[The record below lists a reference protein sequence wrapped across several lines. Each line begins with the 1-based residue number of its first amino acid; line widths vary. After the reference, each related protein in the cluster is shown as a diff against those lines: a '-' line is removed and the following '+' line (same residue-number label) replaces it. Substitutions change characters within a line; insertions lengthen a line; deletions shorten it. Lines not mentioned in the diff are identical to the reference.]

1 MAKKRKKEEFTS
13 AQLEFIVEQFNKEF
27 NTQFGEH
34 FINSYIKGEG
44 FDFDVFETQE
54 EWEKYIEDMEIFGAG
69 EVKKRSAKNKIR
81 MTSK

>member
-1 MAKKRKKEEFTS
+1 MTKKRKKQEFTQ
-13 AQLEFIVEQFNKEF
+13 AQLEFIVKQFNKDF

-54 EWEKYIEDMEIFGAG
+54 EWEKYIEDVNTFTGSNIKVERYTM
-69 EVKKRSAKNKIR
+69 VDKNK
-81 MTSK
+81 